1 MPNSTNPKLTE
12 FAKINGTLNFT
23 PIGKVSA
30 GFRLD
35 VPFEGTATSSHW
47 DGERPAAGTDWVT
60 VGADGIQSLE
70 IVGRI
75 GAGKEVVSYRAIGKG
90 TAEGGPRE
98 LMTFE
103 TAVEDL
109 AFLNSA
115 VAVAVG
121 NIEKNKLSLTVYIV
135 ED

>member
-1 MPNSTNPKLTE
+1 MPKLTE
-12 FAKINGTLNFT
+12 FAKITGKLNFT
-23 PIGKVSA
+23 PIGNVSA

-47 DGERPAAGTDWVT
+47 EGERPAAGTDRVT
-60 VGADGIQSLE
+60 VGADGTQSLE

-75 GAGKEVVSYRAIGKG
+75 GSGKEVVSYRAIGRG

-98 LMTFE
+98 VMTFE

-109 AFLNSA
+109 SFLNTAIA
-115 VAVAVG
+115 VAIG
-121 NIEKNKLSLTVYIV
+121 DIEKNKLSLTIYLV

>member
-1 MPNSTNPKLTE
+1 MPKLTE

-23 PIGKVSA
+23 PIGNVSA

-47 DGERPAAGTDWVT
+47 EGERPAAGVDRVT
-60 VGADGIQSLE
+60 VGADGVQALE

-75 GAGKEVVSYRAIGKG
+75 GSGKEMVSYRAMGKG
-90 TAEGGPRE
+90 TAEGGPKE
-98 LMTFE
+98 VMTFE

-109 AFLNSA
+109 AFLNTAIA
-115 VAVAVG
+115 VATG
-121 NIEKNKLSLTVYIV
+121 DIDKNKLSLTIYLV

>member
-23 PIGKVSA
+23 RIGNVSA
-30 GFRLD
+30 GLRLD

-47 DGERPAAGTDWVT
+47 EGERLAAGTDRVT
-60 VGADGIQSLE
+60 VGADGTQSLE

-75 GAGKEVVSYRAIGKG
+75 GSGKEIVSYRAIGKG
-90 TAEGGPRE
+90 TAEGGPKE
-98 LMTFE
+98 VMTFE

-109 AFLNSA
+109 AFLNTA
-115 VAVAVG
+115 VAVAIG
-121 NIEKNKLSLTVYIV
+121 NIEKNKLSLTIYLV